1 MGNYRKGIEEN
12 KTFLHPQSVIL
23 TPPSSHHLHLL
34 PVGRSGG
41 AFYLISSALIPNA
54 LISE

>member
-1 MGNYRKGIEEN
+1 MGNYRKGIEAN
-12 KTFLHPQSVIL
+12 KTFLHPKSIIL
-23 TPPSSHHLHLL
+23 TPPSSHHWDLL
-34 PVGRSGG
+34 PVGRPGG